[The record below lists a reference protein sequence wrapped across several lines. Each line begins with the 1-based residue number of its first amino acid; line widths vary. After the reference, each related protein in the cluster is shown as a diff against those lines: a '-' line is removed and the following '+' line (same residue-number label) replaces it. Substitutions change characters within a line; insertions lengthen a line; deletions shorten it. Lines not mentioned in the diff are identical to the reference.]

1 MSNPFKIQGKF
12 SLWMNFSTFLKKGFS
27 LLKPLD
33 QKREKNKIYMHQL
46 KLKHNI
52 TVSFVRNQSRKEK
65 KTPAERLNWVQ
76 KQK

>member
-33 QKREKNKIYMHQL
+33 QKREKIKIHVHQL
-46 KLKHNI
+46 ELKHNI
-52 TVSFVRNQSRKEK
+52 AVFFVRNQV
-65 KTPAERLNWVQ
+65 TAYINA
-76 KQK
+76 